1 MNGVEL
7 YELWKAEK
15 DKVMRGRIESMK
27 ESVEQKGVV
36 ILDFETTGAN
46 ITNHPDKKWG
56 YFKGKTWY
64 DAIQIALIDTSVLD
78 SSTKSGY
85 KEYSWRLMPH
95 KDYHTRKDWAT
106 SIHGHSRDEYLLR
119 TDLVNFTDIYP
130 ELARILNDK
139 TVVAHNAFGFDK
151 SVLEQMAEKYNVILP
166 VFNWR
171 DTKDEL
177 VKMYP
182 DKKHSQ
188 KAVAA
193 WMGFDNDFEG
203 HDALVDV
210 QMLTKIYH
218 RIEEIKTKSDDF
230 YFV

>member
-1 MNGVEL
+1 M
-7 YELWKAEK
+7 
-15 DKVMRGRIESMK
+15 
-27 ESVEQKGVV
+27 
-36 ILDFETTGAN
+36 
-46 ITNHPDKKWG
+46 
-56 YFKGKTWY
+56 
-64 DAIQIALIDTSVLD
+64 
-78 SSTKSGY
+78 
-85 KEYSWRLMPH
+85 
-95 KDYHTRKDWAT
+95 
-106 SIHGHSRDEYLLR
+106 
-119 TDLVNFTDIYP
+119 
-130 ELARILNDK
+130 
-139 TVVAHNAFGFDK
+139 AHNAFGFDK